1 MATHSNTLA
10 WRIPWTEETGRLQS
24 MMSKESDTTQQLN
37 HHQLEEGM
45 ATHFSILAWRIPWT
59 EEPGGPQSMGSQRV
73 DMTEATQHACVV
85 AFRDPTFKGEKV
97 YISCPVFEWTVLN
110 VSSHPL
116 PHLATWKPCDV
127 EIFLSSWEGGEV
139 PGKVGGSW
147 EANSFPQLLGMCLV
161 EVQHVAVGILWGN
174 PDCVSQERKAAC
186 FHCLMHE

>member
-1 MATHSNTLA
+1 
-10 WRIPWTEETGRLQS
+10 
-24 MMSKESDTTQQLN
+24 
-37 HHQLEEGM
+37 M

-59 EEPGGPQSMGSQRV
+59 EEPGGPQSMGSQRAGH
-73 DMTEATQHACVV
+73 DWSDLACMRSC
-85 AFRDPTFKGEKV
+85 FRDPTFKGEKV

-116 PHLATWKPCDV
+116 PHLATWKPYAV

-161 EVQHVAVGILWGN
+161 EVQHVAVGILWGSPDSVFLRKERLLVFIVWYMSN
-174 PDCVSQERKAAC
+174 PFQPDPPSWRSVTLLNQPTILVLRLYCA
-186 FHCLMHE
+186 